1 MKETQKSSY
10 FLFKKMKCISSLR
23 LDRLRGLV
31 LLGLMAKLQGKR
43 EGDKETVNILASCYE

>member
-10 FLFKKMKCISSLR
+10 FLFKKIKCISSLR